1 MKFEYTPKGTCSKKM
16 VFDLEGDVINSV
28 VITGGCPGNL
38 LGISRIIKGMTIAE
52 VVEDFKGV
60 RCGAKQT
67 SCPDQITEA
76 LLEYQAQYL

>member
-1 MKFEYTPKGTCSKKM
+1 M
-16 VFDLEGDVINSV
+16 INSV
-28 VITGGCPGNL
+28 VIAGGCPGNL

-52 VVEDFKGV
+52 VVEDFTGV

-67 SCPDQITEA
+67 SCPDQIAEA